1 MRHIPNATYRIQFNH
16 RFGFQAAS
24 DILHYLSDL
33 GVGDIYASPVLRAK
47 RGSMHGYDTVNP
59 DQINPEIGTPDEFDL
74 LLEQC
79 AELNM
84 YWLQDIVPNH
94 MSYSIENRWL
104 IDLLENGSN
113 SQYFDFFDIEW
124 NHPHASAR
132 QRVLAPFLGDYYQ
145 KIIEA
150 GELRLAYNE
159 EGFSINY
166 YDNSLP
172 LKMESYTDILSYR
185 LDKLRNKIGKNNTDM
200 IRYLG
205 ALYVLK
211 SLPGTD
217 QIDERYDQIK
227 FVKGILWELYS
238 SNQDIKM
245 FIGENLKIFN
255 GEKDRPE
262 SFNML
267 DQLLGQQYFRLA
279 YWKVANEEINYRRF
293 FNISDLISLKMENEN
308 TFNRVHSYILKFIKD
323 SKIHGLRIDHIDG
336 LYDPVNYLR
345 RLRLRAQNSYIVV
358 EKILEQNEQIPEEWP
373 IDGTTGYEFV
383 NMVNGLFVKS
393 ENEQYISNIYHTFS
407 KMRQS
412 FEEILADRKRII
424 IEARLAGEVERLA
437 FLIEKVSSM
446 DRYGIDI
453 TMHGLKNALEEML
466 IWFPI
471 YRTYIN
477 AEGIS
482 ERDEKYI
489 RLVLDLVMHR
499 RPAMKNEFEYIGNLL
514 LQNYSDSY
522 SDEQKTTALDFV
534 MKFQQLTGP
543 LMAKGFEDTALYVYN
558 RLVSLN
564 EVGGNPSHFGIPPE
578 KFHEFIIKRF
588 SQFPDSM
595 NATSTH
601 DTKRGEDTRARI
613 NVISEIPGQWEDKLK
628 KWNKM
633 NLQHK
638 LSPDTWPVPTEND
651 EYMLYQNILGTLP
664 DDFIA
669 ADSKKIES
677 YIVRIK
683 EYAVKACREAKLQS
697 SWINP
702 NPKYEEGIQY
712 FVEKILT
719 PSDENE
725 FLYDFSEFSKIISE
739 YGIYNS
745 VSQTLIKLTVPGVP
759 DIYQGSELWNLSL
772 VDPDNR
778 SDVDYKLRM
787 DYLKDI
793 SENSE
798 APDFLER
805 LLKSRKSGQIK
816 MYVIYHTLKLRGR
829 HQELFCK
836 GEYIPLESEGEFADN
851 IISFM
856 RILNDKYMVV
866 MVPRFLADI
875 ASENQLPIGGEKWK
889 DTAVILPGKYGRL
902 RNLFTGMPVRGDG
915 KIMIGESLSC
925 FPAAVLFNFDK

>member
-1 MRHIPNATYRIQFNH
+1 MRHIPNSTYRIQFNY
-16 RFGFQAAS
+16 RFGFQSATE
-24 DILHYLSDL
+24 ILQYLSDL
-33 GVGDIYASPVLRAK
+33 GIGDIYASPVLRAK
-47 RGSMHGYDTVNP
+47 KGSMHGYDTVNP
-59 DQINPEIGTPDEFDL
+59 DQINPELGTQEEFDSL
-74 LLEQC
+74 IDRC

-94 MSYSIENRWL
+94 MSYSIENKWL

-150 GELRLAYNE
+150 GELKLVYTE

-172 LKMESYTDILSYR
+172 LKMESYADILSYR
-185 LDKLRNKIGKNNTDM
+185 LDKLRNKIGKNNPDM

-205 ALYVLK
+205 VLYVLK
-211 SLPGTD
+211 SLPGSD

-245 FIGENLKIFN
+245 FIGENLKIYN
-255 GEKDRPE
+255 GEKDQPE

-293 FNISDLISLKMENEN
+293 FNISELISLKMENEN
-308 TFNRVHSYILKFIKD
+308 TFNRVHSFILKYIRD
-323 SKIHGLRIDHIDG
+323 NKIHGLRIDHIDG

-345 RLRLRAQNSYIVV
+345 RLRSRAQNSYIVI
-358 EKILEQNEQIPEEWP
+358 EKILEQKELIPEEWP
-373 IDGTTGYEFV
+373 IDGTTGYDFT
-383 NMVNGLFVKS
+383 NMVNSLFVKS
-393 ENEQYISNIYHTFS
+393 ENEQYISNIYHSFS

-412 FEEILADRKRII
+412 FEEIVADRKRMII
-424 IEARLAGEVERLA
+424 QARLAGEVERLA
-437 FLIEKVSSM
+437 FIIEKVSSM

-453 TMHGLKNALEEML
+453 TMHGLKNALEELL

-477 AEGIS
+477 SEGIS

-489 RLVLDLVMHR
+489 RSMLDLVMHR

-514 LQNYSDSY
+514 LQKYSDPLN
-522 SDEQKTTALDFV
+522 EEKKNTALDFV

-564 EVGGNPSHFGIPPE
+564 EVGGNPSYFGIPLKE
-578 KFHEFIIKRF
+578 FHEFIIKRF

-613 NVISEIPGQWEDKLK
+613 NVISEMPQLWEEKLK

-664 DDFIA
+664 EDFLSA
-669 ADSKKIES
+669 GSEKTET

-702 NPKYEEGIQY
+702 NPKYEEGIQN

-719 PSDENE
+719 PSDQNE
-725 FLYDFSEFSKIISE
+725 FIADLAEFSKTIAE
-739 YGIYNS
+739 YSVYNS
-745 VSQTLIKLTVPGVP
+745 ISQTLIKLTVPGVP

-778 SDVDYKLRM
+778 TDVDYRQRIEF
-787 DYLKDI
+787 LKDI
-793 SENSE
+793 SENSDKPE
-798 APDFLER
+798 FLDR
-805 LLKSRKSGQIK
+805 LLMNRNSGQIK
-816 MYVIYHTLKLRGR
+816 MFVIHHTLSLRNR
-829 HQELFCK
+829 HQELFAR
-836 GEYIPLESEGEFADN
+836 GEYIPLQSEGGFADN
-851 IISFM
+851 IVSFM
-856 RILNDKYMVV
+856 RVMNDKYMVV
-866 MVPRFLADI
+866 IVPRFLTDI
-875 ASENQLPIGGEKWK
+875 APENELPLGNEKWK
-889 DTAVILPGKYGRL
+889 DTAVILPEKYSGL
-902 RNLFTGMPVRGDG
+902 KNLFTGMQVSGDG

-925 FPAAVLFNFDK
+925 FPAAVLYNFEK